1 MGQGKGRT
9 VPGDDP
15 WPANPANLPA
25 VASPVGIEPVPG
37 GAQPSALARDASGR
51 FLAGNGGG
59 GRKKGQRNRLTET
72 FFATAV
78 DHFAE
83 HGKAAFDKLATDD
96 PAAYLRIMAS
106 FVPREQ
112 AREDFGDMTDEEI
125 VEAVERA
132 ERHRR
137 VARLIDAG
145 E

>member
-1 MGQGKGRT
+1 VGIAAAPAVPTGPIHRGRPFAPGQSG
-9 VPGDDP
+9 
-15 WPANPANLPA
+15 NPAGRPK
-25 VASPVGIEPVPG
+25 
-37 GAQPSALARDASGR
+37 GA
-51 FLAGNGGG
+51 
-59 GRKKGQRNRLTET
+59 RNRLKEA
-72 FFATAV
+72 FLATAV

-112 AREDFGDMTDEEI
+112 SREDFGDMTDEEI

-137 VARLIDAG
+137 VARIIDAG

>member
-1 MGQGKGRT
+1 MGIQ
-9 VPGDDP
+9 
-15 WPANPANLPA
+15 
-25 VASPVGIEPVPG
+25 PVPG
-37 GAQPSALARDASGR
+37 GAQPPALARDASGR
-51 FLAGNGGG
+51 FKSGNIGG
-59 GRKKGQRNRLTET
+59 GRPKGARNRLTET
-72 FFATAV
+72 FLATVV

>member
-1 MGQGKGRT
+1 
-9 VPGDDP
+9 VPGDEP

-25 VASPVGIEPVPG
+25 VVPPVGIQQVPG
-37 GAQPSALARDASGR
+37 GEQPPALARDASGR
-51 FLAGNGGG
+51 FLSGNIGG

-72 FFATAV
+72 FLATAV

-137 VARLIDAG
+137 VARMIDAG
-145 E
+145 EKLK